1 MTTTNHPLRL
11 DTSDALAQP
20 CDEEPRSYADLDLV
34 GLMTRIVDGDRR
46 ALDTLVVDRKPLLRH
61 GQPVGIPDWI
71 ESVSQSDASRHSSG
85 DEVTESA
92 RDLLYDRLTR
102 MPGRPN
108 PSSTPSNSE
117 STSARTSEFAS
128 GNASGANSGG
138 TSGGGGVDCR
148 NYYRGFVDRLPPVV
162 NRESQAE
169 ATQTDHSGHTLS
181 RLEYN
186 TWVHHRFSGY
196 AHRHW
201 RLCLREARRRQQRLT
216 VAYEYKS
223 PGVAMRLWVPASIPP
238 RQRAAWIDRNFGPVV
253 PDASGT
259 ATVQH
264 RLQTQID
271 GWLDHVL
278 RERERELRYSLQHDP
293 FGPNLSRTS
302 IEQGWTQ
309 QGLARTVAHEKAQT
323 PERLRTS
330 IAALGPERIKSLILG
345 IFEDMIQGTYH
356 PASTARRF
364 GLHKSTL
371 TRFAAARWHPG
382 DDRPVPD
389 LWLNTAQVL
398 ASQPRFAA
406 ALEEAGLNHLVHT
419 LE

>member
-1 MTTTNHPLRL
+1 MTTTKQPLRI
-11 DTSDALAQP
+11 DASDALSQP
-20 CDEEPRSYADLDLV
+20 CAEESRSYAHLDLV
-34 GLMTRIVDGDRR
+34 DLMTRIVDGDPC
-46 ALDTLVVDRKPLLRH
+46 ALDTLVTDRKPLLRH
-61 GQPVGIPDWI
+61 GQPVGIPEWI
-71 ESVSQSDASRHSSG
+71 ESVSQSDASRRSGG

-102 MPGRPN
+102 MPGRPKPTSN
-108 PSSTPSNSE
+108 PSDNGST
-117 STSARTSEFAS
+117 S
-128 GNASGANSGG
+128 GNAAEGSSGG
-138 TSGGGGVDCR
+138 TSGGGGGGVDCR
-148 NYYRGFVDRLPPVV
+148 HYYRGFVDRLRPVG
-162 NRESQAE
+162 NRESYTE
-169 ATQTDHSGHTLS
+169 AAYASHTRQTLS

-186 TWVHHRFSGY
+186 TWVHHRFNGY

-201 RLCLREARRRQQRLT
+201 RLCLSEAWRRQQRLT
-216 VAYEYKS
+216 VAYEHKS
-223 PGVAMRLWVPASIPP
+223 SGISMRLWVPASIPP

-253 PDASGT
+253 PDAAGT
-259 ATVQH
+259 TTVQH

-271 GWLDHVL
+271 SWLDHAL
-278 RERERELRYSLQHDP
+278 RERERELRSSLQHDP
-293 FGPNLSRTS
+293 FGRNLPLAT

-309 QGLARTVAHEKAQT
+309 QGLAQTVAHEKAQI

-371 TRFAAARWHPG
+371 TRFAAARWHP
-382 DDRPVPD
+382 DDDGPVPD

-398 ASQPRFAA
+398 ASQPRFTA
-406 ALEEAGLNHLVHT
+406 ALEEAGLDHLVHS